1 MCIIYI
7 YHIYIHVPYIFI
19 YISTSAYIYSS
30 LNNRSIVPFVPS
42 RCRLTKHEP
51 KETLPKLCVSSLRK
65 LACTSSCMS
74 NREFQKEYNIL
85 LDKT

>member
-51 KETLPKLCVSSLRK
+51 KEDPTEALRK
-65 LACTSSCMS
+65 FTEKVGMYKFMHVKQRIS
-74 NREFQKEYNIL
+74 EGI
-85 LDKT
+85 

>member
-42 RCRLTKHEP
+42 RCRPTKHEP
-51 KETLPKLCVSSLRK
+51 KEDPTKALRK
-65 LACTSSCMS
+65 FTEKVGIYKFMHVKQIIS
-74 NREFQKEYNIL
+74 EGI
-85 LDKT
+85 